1 VINLHRVRGSSMT
14 PNFYENDIVL
24 SLKYFR
30 SLKVNDV
37 ILINIPTIGTVI
49 KRIKYINGKELSIT
63 SDNLEYS
70 SEIYNKKYK
79 TNDVLGKVLF
89 KF

>member
-1 VINLHRVRGSSMT
+1 MA
-14 PNFYENDIVL
+14 PKFKDNDLIL

-37 ILINIPTIGTVI
+37 VLLNIPKIGTVI
-49 KRIKYINGKELSIT
+49 KRIKSIHDKNIYIQG
-63 SDNLEYS
+63 DNKEYS
-70 SEIYNKKYK
+70 SENYKNKYEV
-79 TNDVLGKVLF
+79 NDVIGKVFF

>member
-1 VINLHRVRGSSMT
+1 MA
-14 PNFYENDIVL
+14 PNFNDNDLVI

-37 ILINIPTIGTVI
+37 ILLTIPKIGTVI
-49 KRIKYINGKELSIT
+49 NRIKSINGKDIDICG
-63 SDNLEYS
+63 DNTEYS
-70 SEIYNKKYK
+70 SEIYKNKYK
-79 TNDVLGKVLF
+79 LNDVIGKVFF

>member
-1 VINLHRVRGSSMT
+1 MA
-14 PNFYENDIVL
+14 PNFNDNDLVI

-37 ILINIPTIGTVI
+37 ILLTIPKIGTVI
-49 KRIKYINGKELSIT
+49 KRIKSINGKDIDICG
-63 SDNLEYS
+63 DNTEYS
-70 SEIYNKKYK
+70 SEIYKNKYK
-79 TNDVLGKVLF
+79 AKDIIGKVFF

>member
-1 VINLHRVRGSSMT
+1 MT

-24 SLKYFR
+24 SFRYFR

-37 ILINIPTIGTVI
+37 ILINIPKIGIVI
-49 KRIKYINGKELSIT
+49 KRIKSINGKELSIT
-63 SDNLEYS
+63 GDNMEYS

-89 KF
+89 KL

>member
-1 VINLHRVRGSSMT
+1 MT

-24 SLKYFR
+24 SFRYFR

-37 ILINIPTIGTVI
+37 ILINIPKIGTVI
-49 KRIKYINGKELSIT
+49 KRIKSINGKDIYIDG
-63 SDNLEYS
+63 DNKEYP
-70 SEIYNKKYK
+70 SEIYKNKYK
-79 TNDVLGKVLF
+79 SNDVMGKVLF

>member
-1 VINLHRVRGSSMT
+1 MT
-14 PNFYENDIVL
+14 PNFNENDLVL

-30 SLKVNDV
+30 SLRVDDV
-37 ILINIPTIGTVI
+37 ILLDIPKIGTVL
-49 KRIKYINGKELSIT
+49 KRIKSINGTDIIIDGDNKE
-63 SDNLEYS
+63 YP

-79 TNDVLGKVLF
+79 TNDVIGKVFF

>member
-1 VINLHRVRGSSMT
+1 MT

-24 SLKYFR
+24 SFRYFR

-70 SEIYNKKYK
+70 SEIYNRKYK

>member
-1 VINLHRVRGSSMT
+1 MT
-14 PNFYENDIVL
+14 PNFYENDIVV
-24 SLKYFR
+24 SFRYFR

-37 ILINIPTIGTVI
+37 ILINIPKIGTVI
-49 KRIKYINGKELSIT
+49 KRITSINGKELSIT
-63 SDNLEYS
+63 GDNMEYS